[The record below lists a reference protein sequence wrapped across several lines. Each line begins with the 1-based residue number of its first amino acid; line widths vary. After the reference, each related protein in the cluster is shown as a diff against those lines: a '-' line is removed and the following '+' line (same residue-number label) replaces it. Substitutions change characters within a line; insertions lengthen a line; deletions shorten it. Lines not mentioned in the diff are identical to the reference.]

1 MKSST
6 EPSEASCSSRE
17 PRHAMYY
24 STKASKSLQWEEL
37 CVPLAL
43 APCQSVFSSSLV
55 AASQPASHAALT
67 LMVMVA

>member
-1 MKSST
+1 
-6 EPSEASCSSRE
+6 
-17 PRHAMYY
+17 MYY